1 MLQRES
7 QGQGPDEGRRS
18 AGDIRFLQN
27 QVIPEVIS
35 DHIEIV

>member
-1 MLQRES
+1 MRRREN
-7 QGQGPDEGRRS
+7 QGQGPDQGHRS